1 MEAEQE
7 PVVLELEASTSE
19 PARPA
24 RPPVSGDLTVKQAVN
39 GWDVSEA
46 TLRRRLAAG
55 ELAGAHQV
63 PGPKGLEWRIPE
75 AALQSAGLQYRSD
88 EADTVVAARLQTE
101 LQDLKQ
107 QNAGLVAELAG
118 ARHQLELLRL
128 QVELTSATVDDLR
141 LALRRIPELQ
151 PAPRPDPAPRRRW
164 FGRH

>member
-7 PVVLELEASTSE
+7 PVVLELEAGTSE
-19 PARPA
+19 PPRQP
-24 RPPVSGDLTVKQAVN
+24 RPPASTGMTVKQAVTT
-39 GWDVSEA
+39 WDVSEA
-46 TLRRRLAAG
+46 TLRRKLAAG

-63 PGPKGLEWRIPE
+63 PGPKGMEWRIPE
-75 AALQSAGLQYRSD
+75 ASLELAGLQYRTD
-88 EADTVVAARLQTE
+88 EADTVATARLQAE
-101 LQDLKQ
+101 LLDLQQ
-107 QNAGLVAELAG
+107 QNEHLVAELAS

-151 PAPRPDPAPRRRW
+151 PAPAPRRRW